1 MTVLPF
7 ILRNWGLIALVV
19 AVLATPI
26 AIASSFKAGQEAR
39 ARRVAEGQVAVLDK
53 SINEPVVG
61 LRDRLSACTVDLGT
75 AKTAVERQNSAVDA
89 LKAEADARDARAREA
104 ISAAQNR
111 ARTAERRVQALLQS
125 SPREGETPCVAAE
138 RVIREQLG

>member
-1 MTVLPF
+1 MTFLPF

-26 AIASSFKAGQEAR
+26 AVTASFKAGQEAR
-39 ARRVAEGQVAVLDK
+39 ARRVAEGQVEALNET
-53 SINEPVVG
+53 INAPVTG

-104 ISAAQNR
+104 VSAAQNR

-125 SPREGETPCVAAE
+125 SPNEGETPCVAAE

>member
-1 MTVLPF
+1 MSLSDLLPSRLTV
-7 ILRNWGLIALVV
+7 ILAVVALIAVPVSVV
-19 AVLATPI
+19 SSYQWGVRNRDAVREL
-26 AIASSFKAGQEAR
+26 KR
-39 ARRVAEGQVAVLDK
+39 ADGLDK
-53 SINEPVVG
+53 ELNAPIVGVRAQLTACSIE
-61 LRDRLSACTVDLGT
+61 LGN
-75 AKTAVERQNSAVDA
+75 AKTAVEAQNQAVDA

-104 ISAAQNR
+104 VSAAQNR

>member
-1 MTVLPF
+1 MTFLPL

-26 AIASSFKAGQEAR
+26 AVTASFKAGQEAR

-53 SINEPVVG
+53 AINEPVVG
-61 LRDRLSACTVDLGT
+61 LRDRLSACTADLGT
-75 AKTAVERQNSAVDA
+75 AKAAVEAQNQAVDA

-104 ISAAQNR
+104 VSAAQNR
-111 ARTAERRVQALLQS
+111 ARAAERRWQALLQS

>member
-1 MTVLPF
+1 MKLSSLLPSRLTLVLAAVC
-7 ILRNWGLIALVV
+7 LV
-19 AVLATPI
+19 AVPLSVTA
-26 AIASSFKAGQEAR
+26 SFKAGQEAR
-39 ARRVAEGQVAVLDK
+39 ARRVAEGQVEALNET
-53 SINEPVVG
+53 INAPVTG
-61 LRDRLSACTVDLGT
+61 LRDRLSACTADLGN
-75 AKTAVERQNSAVDA
+75 AKTAVEAQNQAVDA

-104 ISAAQNR
+104 VSAAQNR

>member
-1 MTVLPF
+1 MNLSSLLPSRLTV
-7 ILRNWGLIALVV
+7 ILAAVCLFAVPVSVVSSYQWGVKNRD
-19 AVLATPI
+19 AVREQ
-26 AIASSFKAGQEAR
+26 KR
-39 ARRVAEGQVAVLDK
+39 ADGLDK
-53 SINEPVVG
+53 ELNAPIVGVRAQLTACSIE
-61 LRDRLSACTVDLGT
+61 LGN
-75 AKTAVERQNSAVDA
+75 AKTAIDTQNSAVDA

-104 ISAAQNR
+104 VSAAQNR

>member
-1 MTVLPF
+1 MSPSSLLPSRLTLVLAAVC
-7 ILRNWGLIALVV
+7 LV
-19 AVLATPI
+19 AVPLSVTA
-26 AIASSFKAGQEAR
+26 SFKAGQEAR

-75 AKTAVERQNSAVDA
+75 AKTAVERQNSAVAA

-104 ISAAQNR
+104 VSAAQNR

-125 SPREGETPCVAAE
+125 SPNEGETPCVAAE
-138 RVIREQLG
+138 RVIRGQLG